1 MTKIDIT
8 VAPSA
13 LSKVAWVR
21 EGGGEEGGKSS
32 GGSWSCWV
40 SSLKQTFCEDGYNG
54 NIPQRVLYACHVI
67 IISP

>member
-1 MTKIDIT
+1 MTKIGIT

-32 GGSWSCWV
+32 GGSWWV
-40 SSLKQTFCEDGYNG
+40 TSLEQTSCEDGNNG